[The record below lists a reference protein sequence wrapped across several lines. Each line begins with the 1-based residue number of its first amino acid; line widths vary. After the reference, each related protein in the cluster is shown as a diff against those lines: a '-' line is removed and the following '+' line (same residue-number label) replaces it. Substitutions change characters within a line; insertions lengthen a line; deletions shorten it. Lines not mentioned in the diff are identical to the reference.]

1 MFAIVKI
8 SGKQHRVEKGDVL
21 SVAKLEVKDGETI
34 TFDEVLLVSDDKKT
48 TIGTPTVKGAV
59 VKAKVISGLEKGE
72 KLNVRRYK
80 HKVRS
85 RRSIGFRPKLT
96 KLEIVSIG

>member
-1 MFAIVKI
+1 MFAVVKI
-8 SGKQHRVEKGDVL
+8 SGKQHRVEKGDIL
-21 SVAKLEVKDGETI
+21 SVAKLEAKDGETL

-59 VKAKVISGLEKGE
+59 VKAKVVMGLEQGE

-96 KLEIVSIG
+96 KLEIVSVG

>member
-8 SGKQHRVEKGDVL
+8 SGKQHRVEKGDIL
-21 SVAKLEVKDGETI
+21 SVAKLEVKDGEML

-48 TIGTPTVKGAV
+48 TIGTPTVTGAV
-59 VKAKVISGLEKGE
+59 VKATVITGLEKGE

>member
-1 MFAIVKI
+1 MFAVVKI
-8 SGKQHRVEKGDVL
+8 SGKQYRVEKGDVI
-21 SVAKLEVKDGETI
+21 SVAKLEAKDGELM
-34 TFDEVLLVSDDKKT
+34 TFEDVLLTSDDTKT
-48 TIGTPTVKGAV
+48 TIGTPTVAGTK
-59 VKAKVISGLEKGE
+59 VKAKVLLALEKGE

-96 KLEIVSIG
+96 KLEIVSIS